1 MITIIVIFCH
11 QAKDLGKQ
19 YTMRLLPPF
28 VIPYCVICRE
38 TVHAYLRLYPNGPIH
53 SAIASQMMGTV
64 DMRTIRRH
72 LRRATQLISDAAL
85 RLWEFLDTLPIATPL
100 PHPGGASPIEF
111 LDIAAQEIER
121 EASGVSGAVTA
132 VIPIIVYV
140 HVLDVYARA
149 RQPIIPVS
157 TLVLRAVF
165 FHDTS

>member
-1 MITIIVIFCH
+1 
-11 QAKDLGKQ
+11 
-19 YTMRLLPPF
+19 MRLLPPF
-28 VIPYCVICRE
+28 LIPYCVIYRE
-38 TVHAYLRLYPNGPIH
+38 PVHAYLRLYPERPIH

-85 RLWEFLDTLPIATPL
+85 SLWEFLDALPIATPL
-100 PHPGGASPIEF
+100 PHHGGSSTIEF

-121 EASGVSGAVTA
+121 EASGVSGAVSA
-132 VIPIIVYV
+132 QIPVIVYV
-140 HVLDVYARA
+140 HALDVLARA